1 MQMTRDPPQD
11 MCFCWCWNH
20 FVKKIQ
26 ETTIIALS
34 TWWNT
39 CSLATAQS
47 QTLTQVRF
55 TETKFQT
62 PTKRSSNTLK
72 YQQLG
77 WNSSLPK
84 HEFRETSRWTPMCS
98 QHKTRGCQT
107 IHLTTIHP
115 LPFHSNLLAMALW
128 TQRTLDPVTLCWKIV
143 GPNSFLL
150 IGAHAPTFTNRT
162 IYNRHF
168 HPRNFPSTSH
178 MHTSD
183 GKRERERER
192 GNYCRWAYLLFTQLT
207 SVEMVCILEVL
218 EVTFLKL
225 IWQRNQLHRPW
236 ITIVYSWLFEM
247 NR

>member
-183 GKRERERER
+183 GKRERERESE
-192 GNYCRWAYLLFTQLT
+192 A
-207 SVEMVCILEVL
+207 I
-218 EVTFLKL
+218 
-225 IWQRNQLHRPW
+225 
-236 ITIVYSWLFEM
+236 IVDEHTYYSPNLQASKWYAS
-247 NR
+247 